1 MSKLSLLDK
10 LGILVKLSV
19 SAKKYWIVLIVLLV
33 FGIILAFTNK
43 KNETRNKVLYFI
55 MTICILAILI
65 ASYHASLGK
74 MMNFMMNHFFIA
86 VYFPNVAIYLAA
98 IIAMNIIVWISIFSY
113 KTAKPIR
120 FLNIT
125 IYIIMNYFMALLL
138 ETINKNKLDIFDQ
151 SSLYGN
157 KSALAMIELSSLVFM
172 IWIIFLVLYKVILIY
187 VRKDYKPKV
196 KRIIVRKQVKK
207 LPENYEPILSPER
220 IYGKIPS
227 RNTIVLKEEKQE
239 EKPEEKVIDTSEKT
253 EDEILLEHFSKQFT
267 LDDYKLFS
275 RLLREHQERETQR
288 KEQERKE
295 EQERL
300 EKEQEERQKQ
310 LEEEQRQLDE
320 MRKEQ
325 EQLEAERKK
334 EEEFERERQKQIER
348 QKKEDAALEYLLQ
361 QTLLEEEREKKKVS
375 ELESLYR

>member
-1 MSKLSLLDK
+1 
-10 LGILVKLSV
+10 
-19 SAKKYWIVLIVLLV
+19 
-33 FGIILAFTNK
+33 
-43 KNETRNKVLYFI
+43 
-55 MTICILAILI
+55 
-65 ASYHASLGK
+65 
-74 MMNFMMNHFFIA
+74 
-86 VYFPNVAIYLAA
+86 
-98 IIAMNIIVWISIFSY
+98 
-113 KTAKPIR
+113 
-120 FLNIT
+120 
-125 IYIIMNYFMALLL
+125 MALLL

-325 EQLEAERKK
+325 EQLEAERRK
-334 EEEFERERQKQIER
+334 EEEFERERKKQIER

>member
-172 IWIIFLVLYKVILIY
+172 IWIILIY

-325 EQLEAERKK
+325 EQLEAERRK
-334 EEEFERERQKQIER
+334 EEEFERERKKQIER